1 MFIFA
6 GQDAPLRPAEDGDA
20 PRPGFRHRADEDRG
34 YDTFDDA
41 YTRFAGRG
49 AWSRGFDAEQL

>member
-1 MFIFA
+1 MFVLFEQKGHTDI
-6 GQDAPLRPAEDGDA
+6 D
-20 PRPGFRHRADEDRG
+20 FREQKGHTDKG